1 MLVLKK
7 IEVTLFAKMMK
18 RATYAQ
24 HPEFLPPSSSSF
36 PPPLSVLAALLVL
49 LAQQQVRQA

>member
-36 PPPLSVLAALLVL
+36 PPPLSVQAAQLVL